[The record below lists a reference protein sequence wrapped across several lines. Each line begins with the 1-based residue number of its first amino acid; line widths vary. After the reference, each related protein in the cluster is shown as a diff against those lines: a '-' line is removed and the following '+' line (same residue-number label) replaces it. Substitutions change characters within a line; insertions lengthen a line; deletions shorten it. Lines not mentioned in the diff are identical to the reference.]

1 MNRFLGKDADGIPR
15 AEVVCPGCKTVQVK
29 KGWNLMEK
37 QFVCENCGVVFV
49 PLKRLWQEEGRRGLY
64 MKYDVFKTGTN
75 EVVRD
80 CFVLRPDKDPA
91 ALAALRTYAET
102 TPNQKLG
109 TDLLAWIRGI
119 EEGGAGSE

>member
-1 MNRFLGKDADGIPR
+1 MNRFLGKD
-15 AEVVCPGCKTVQVK
+15 
-29 KGWNLMEK
+29 
-37 QFVCENCGVVFV
+37 
-49 PLKRLWQEEGRRGLY
+49 
-64 MKYDVFKTGTN
+64 

-91 ALAALRTYAET
+91 ALVALRTYAET

-109 TDLLAWIRGI
+109 TDLLAWIRGV